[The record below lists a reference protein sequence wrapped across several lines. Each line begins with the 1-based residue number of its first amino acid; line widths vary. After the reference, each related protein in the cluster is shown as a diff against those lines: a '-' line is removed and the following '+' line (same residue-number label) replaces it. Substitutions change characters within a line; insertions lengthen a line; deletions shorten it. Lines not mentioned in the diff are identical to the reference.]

1 MPAVSKAQQ
10 KFMGMVHATQK
21 GDMESPSAEV
31 SKAADSMSDTDA
43 KDFAS
48 TSHKGLPDK
57 IKEMVL
63 AELRSV
69 KAIQTDYTKVID
81 AMEKHLAAYKKSKG
95 TPAEKEHIQKLK
107 TLTTQKK
114 KLADEL
120 NAKVSDMYKDAE
132 LKVDEMST
140 TGNVAGYNTPF
151 AFSGKDSEEKKGK
164 RQADLTGY
172 SVVNEETPSEIIK
185 DLDKV
190 KNDLIKKVDVLI
202 AKKKKLYSNVDIESP
217 MSADEKQLDKD
228 IQSIFSQIQQI
239 ILKKRTLKE
248 SVNEGKYYITYNKGR
263 GQGKGLEKEFD
274 KKAFKTTDKP
284 KVFNSFKDAKEYAE
298 KMEKMFRNSI
308 GGSTAYWVS
317 DEKMNR
323 VEESVNESDLK
334 GYLVADVVDD
344 IIKSI
349 GTRFVSGE
357 IKQSNK
363 NKIYLKLKDVKF
375 GSGVVKILKSR
386 FGIDAKEEMFG
397 GKDKFGSIPSVSFF
411 ANKVV
416 SESVNEDKVYIDF
429 LNKKKGFKQDRI
441 KFNSYE
447 DAVKWA
453 RKNFEKFNADM
464 IKYESMNEAI
474 QNAPAK
480 NGKEL
485 ADFILRHYDFYTDY
499 IDDGGQRRR
508 AIKSNE
514 GTIEWFDSHPIDLK
528 KEALKI
534 LQSKVGSSGKS
545 QIQRVFGKSTMDK

>member
-1 MPAVSKAQQ
+1 
-10 KFMGMVHATQK
+10 
-21 GDMESPSAEV
+21 
-31 SKAADSMSDTDA
+31 MSDTDA

-151 AFSGKDSEEKKGK
+151 AFNGKDSEEKKGK

-172 SVVNEETPSEIIK
+172 SVVK
-185 DLDKV
+185 
-190 KNDLIKKVDVLI
+190 
-202 AKKKKLYSNVDIESP
+202 
-217 MSADEKQLDKD
+217 
-228 IQSIFSQIQQI
+228 
-239 ILKKRTLKE
+239 
-248 SVNEGKYYITYNKGR
+248 EGKYYVSYNRGR
-263 GQGKGLEKEFD
+263 GQGKDLEKEFD
-274 KKAFKTTDKP
+274 PKTFKTTGKP
-284 KVFNSFKDAKEYAE
+284 KVFNSYSDAKKYAE

-317 DEKMNR
+317 DEKINK

-357 IKQSNK
+357 IKNAP
-363 NKIYLKLKDVKF
+363 NRNYIYLKLTDIKF
-375 GSGVVKILKSR
+375 GSGVVKMLKSQ
-386 FGIDAKEEMFG
+386 FGIDAKIDKTFG
-397 GKDKFGSIPSVSFF
+397 NIPSVSF
-411 ANKVV
+411 ASKKVV

-453 RKNFEKFNADM
+453 KKNFEKFNPDM
-464 IKYESMNEAI
+464 IKYEYMNEAI